1 MINDRHHPI
10 LLVFLV
16 LAPGLNLSWQ
26 RWDAHLSA
34 RSQFLTCLSAEC
46 QKAPLIVESRIAS
59 SELGIISPSDNCVCK
74 PQVPAFSQSHTGKVI
89 KSASSPNQD
98 TQCIDCLCHY
108 ISIQLLDF
116 LGFLSEICWISQ
128 YPQPNALSNHRTVV
142 WAQRTKSSRPRGP
155 KAKASPKGC
164 HRLPFNNI
172 VFLGQP
178 ILFSSFLSKLSF
190 SLKIEDEG
198 IPGLMMSLREA

>member
-34 RSQFLTCLSAEC
+34 QSQFLTCLSAEC

-74 PQVPAFSQSHTGKVI
+74 PQVPAFSQSSTGKVI

-108 ISIQLLDF
+108 ISIQRLNSYFSNFSNTRTQGGLLTRNQ
-116 LGFLSEICWISQ
+116 GPEASSQQYSIS
-128 YPQPNALSNHRTVV
+128 RT
-142 WAQRTKSSRPRGP
+142 
-155 KAKASPKGC
+155 AKIYF
-164 HRLPFNNI
+164 HF
-172 VFLGQP
+172 
-178 ILFSSFLSKLSF
+178 SKLRLLPNIDNPRSYDVF
-190 SLKIEDEG
+190 EGSIINPKEDV
-198 IPGLMMSLREA
+198 AACA

>member
-1 MINDRHHPI
+1 MVKFSPKGRFNQQKLPTVSKIKGMSSNAPWPMINDRHHPI

-108 ISIQLLDF
+108 ISSQRLNGYFSNCSNTMTQGGRAFWLEIRARRLL
-116 LGFLSEICWISQ
+116 
-128 YPQPNALSNHRTVV
+128 V
-142 WAQRTKSSRPRGP
+142 
-155 KAKASPKGC
+155 
-164 HRLPFNNI
+164 NNI
-172 VFLGQP
+172 VFQG
-178 ILFSSFLSKLSF
+178 
-190 SLKIEDEG
+190 
-198 IPGLMMSLREA
+198 

>member
-74 PQVPAFSQSHTGKVI
+74 PQVPAFSQSSTGKVI

-108 ISIQLLDF
+108 ISSQRLNSYFSNFSNTITQGGNVEGHAQ
-116 LGFLSEICWISQ
+116 GFPTRNQGPEASSQQYCIS
-128 YPQPNALSNHRTVV
+128 RTAKIYFHFFQIEVV
-142 WAQRTKSSRPRGP
+142 TK
-155 KAKASPKGC
+155 
-164 HRLPFNNI
+164 H
-172 VFLGQP
+172 
-178 ILFSSFLSKLSF
+178 
-190 SLKIEDEG
+190 
-198 IPGLMMSLREA
+198 